1 MRWKSTEFSGLCTFC
16 PGTSSQGFS
25 ENYGFGLSWSPGHG
39 LHVTK
44 EMGFLGLAEDTDGVP
59 GLTGTGLTALF

>member
-1 MRWKSTEFSGLCTFC
+1 MRWKSSEFSGLCTFC

-44 EMGFLGLAEDTDGVP
+44 EMGFLGLSEDTDGVP